1 MKICFI
7 GLGSIGTRHLKNIA
21 EILEEKGLDYSID
34 ALRTTYNSVDKEI
47 AKYIHGEFHNIE
59 DLPVDYD
66 VAFITNPTYLHYTTI
81 LSMQERAK
89 HLFIEKPVF
98 DKVNYDINQL
108 KRDGA
113 IFYVA
118 CPLRYTNV
126 IQYLKKYLVNKNIY
140 SVRVI
145 CSSYLPEWRNDV
157 DYRKTY
163 SAQTELG
170 GGVSIDLIH
179 EWDYLVYLFG
189 LPEKVFKMQGKYSN
203 LEINSEDIAIYLA
216 KYKDKLVNVHLDYF
230 GRFPRR
236 EIEIYTDKDVIV
248 GDLINNKIK
257 FLKEHREI
265 DLKEE
270 RNEYQKRELR
280 NFLSII
286 DGSVNNINS
295 IDLALDVLK
304 VVKGEL

>member
-34 ALRTTYNSVDKEI
+34 ALRTTYNRLDKEV

-66 VAFITNPTYLHYTTI
+66 VAFITNPTCLHYTTI

-98 DKVNYDINQL
+98 DKISYDINQL
-108 KRDGA
+108 KREGRV
-113 IFYVA
+113 FYVA

-126 IQYLKKYLVNKNIY
+126 IQYLKKYLVDKNIY

-145 CSSYLPEWRNDV
+145 CSSYLPEWRKDV

-189 LPEKVFKMQGKYSN
+189 LPEKVFKIQGKYSN
-203 LEINSEDIAIYLA
+203 LEIDSEDLAIYLA
-216 KYKDKLVNVHLDYF
+216 RYKDKLVNVHLDYF
-230 GRFPRR
+230 GRFHRR

-257 FLKEHREI
+257 FLKEDKEV
-265 DLKEE
+265 DVKEE
-270 RNEYQKRELR
+270 RNEFQKRELKY
-280 NFLSII
+280 FLSII
-286 DGSVNNINS
+286 EGSENNINS
-295 IDLALDVLK
+295 IGLALDVLK
-304 VVKGEL
+304 ITKGEL